1 MPRTG
6 SKAPATDT
14 DAPSPHDPALTGVLT
29 AEYGMLMAAL
39 GAAWSAS
46 IARTSLFLVV
56 LSAAGVALGFAGQSG
71 PETFRAFAIAVLPLV
86 LFRGAA
92 TFVRLVQVQRE
103 SVVYITGQN
112 RIRHYFAESTPAS
125 RPYFVLPIHD
135 DQAAIFR
142 SVGTGMVRR
151 PPRRVALDP
160 TDLPDAGRG
169 PRCAV
174 LKVRPPASGA
184 G

>member
-56 LSAAGVALGFAGQSG
+56 LSAAGVALG
-71 PETFRAFAIAVLPLV
+71 
-86 LFRGAA
+86 
-92 TFVRLVQVQRE
+92 
-103 SVVYITGQN
+103 
-112 RIRHYFAESTPAS
+112 S
-125 RPYFVLPIHD
+125 R
-135 DQAAIFR
+135 
-142 SVGTGMVRR
+142 S
-151 PPRRVALDP
+151 
-160 TDLPDAGRG
+160 
-169 PRCAV
+169 
-174 LKVRPPASGA
+174 S
-184 G
+184 